1 MKITLKNF
9 KHAAFA
15 SQETYCFEATVYIDG
30 KKAGI
35 ASNEGH
41 GGCTF
46 VRLDEAF
53 RHLDTKENDL
63 EGKVDAECHK
73 LVCEK
78 QDKAILASVKRDLS
92 KNLLFRRTDTKAGE
106 MRIIKGIVGN
116 KPAYEAK
123 VAALKADPTVV
134 VIYNTLPLEDAAKAM
149 YPHYKTVG

>member
-30 KKAGI
+30 KKAGT

-53 RHLDTKENDL
+53 RHLDTPENDL
-63 EGKVDAECHK
+63 EGKVDTECHK
-73 LVCEK
+73 LVCAK
-78 QDKAILASVKRDLS
+78 QDKAILASTKRDLS
-92 KNLLFRRTDTKAGE
+92 KNLLFRRKDTKAGE
-106 MRIIKGIVGN
+106 VRIIRGLVGHPDYA
-116 KPAYEAK
+116 KK
-123 VAALKADPTVV
+123 VAQLKADPTVL
-134 VIYNTLPLEDAAKAM
+134 VIYNELPLEEAAKAM
-149 YPHYKTVG
+149 HPHYGTIG

>member
-1 MKITLKNF
+1 MIITLKNF

-30 KKAGI
+30 KKAGT

-46 VRLDEAF
+46 VHLTEAF

-63 EGKVDAECHK
+63 EGKVDTECHK

-78 QDKAILASVKRDLS
+78 QDKGILNSVKRDLS
-92 KNLLFRRTDTKAGE
+92 KNILFIRKGDKTDGV
-106 MRIIKGIVGN
+106 RIYRNAVGT
-116 KPAYEAK
+116 PSEAAIIAK
-123 VAALKADPTVV
+123 LKADPTVD
-134 VIYNTLPLEDAAKAM
+134 VIFNLLPLEVAAKKM
-149 YPHYKTVG
+149 YPQLKTVG

>member
-1 MKITLKNF
+1 MNITLKNF

-30 KKAGI
+30 KKAGR

-46 VRLDEAF
+46 VHLDETF
-53 RHLDTKENDL
+53 RHLDTPENDL
-63 EGKVDAECHK
+63 DGKVDDLVHK

-92 KNLLFRRTDTKAGE
+92 KNLLFRRNDTKAGE

-149 YPHYKTVG
+149 YPHYKTLG

>member
-1 MKITLKNF
+1 MNITLKNF

-30 KKAGI
+30 KKAGH

-46 VRLDEAF
+46 VHLDEAF
-53 RHLDTKENDL
+53 RHLDTPENDL
-63 EGKVDAECHK
+63 DGKVDDLVHK

-92 KNLLFRRTDTKAGE
+92 KNLLFRRNDTKAGE

-123 VAALKADPTVV
+123 VASLKADPTVV

-149 YPHYKTVG
+149 YPHYKTIG